1 MARTLGDTGPDRAR
15 GSDSLPRYTFG
26 HLAAAVAGT
35 VPSGTYVIV
44 LCHSLGG
51 VVALALASGWFG
63 VEVSAVCGLL
73 E

>member
-1 MARTLGDTGPDRAR
+1 LQ
-15 GSDSLPRYTFG
+15 RYTFG
-26 HLAAAVAGT
+26 HLGAAVAGT